1 MSKETGV
8 SFEPSSTEFFG
19 LKRQERRGVRSFL
32 EKRLL
37 KVLNQFPFSSE
48 ETSDLPVLK
57 INYGSGADR
66 VMVPGFSKALPVLAL
81 EKIMDGVL
89 VSRASFRD
97 RYKYGPIKKT
107 AVYLVGENHQKGYK
121 TYDFLIKLK
130 GGREYVATKGIE
142 YSSYVE
148 GGKIADRK
156 ESVHYTVSLREDDLM
171 TQLALDEDASDN
183 FGLGNF

>member
-1 MSKETGV
+1 MNKETGV

-19 LKRQERRGVRSFL
+19 LKEQERREVRSFL
-32 EKRLL
+32 GKRLL

-57 INYGSGADR
+57 IEYSSETDR
-66 VMVPGFSKALPVLAL
+66 VMVPGFTKALPVLAL

-89 VSRASFRD
+89 VSRASFKD
-97 RYKYGPIKKT
+97 SYKYGPIKKT
-107 AVYLVGENHQKGYK
+107 TVYSVGQDHQKGYK
-121 TYDFLIKLK
+121 AYDFLIKLK
-130 GGREYVATKGIE
+130 GGREYIVTKGIE
-142 YSSYVE
+142 YVSYVE

-156 ESVHYTVSLREDDLM
+156 ESVHYIASLCEDDLM
-171 TQLALDEDASDN
+171 IQMTLDEDASDN